1 MGIVMGS
8 SWFYIYSHLFNYLIK
23 PKPRK
28 VLDLKLIGE
37 ISPRAFSVCYLW
49 SISGVG
55 MGPWL
60 LITGHQ

>member
-8 SWFYIYSHLFNYLIK
+8 SWFYIYSDLFNYLIK

-28 VLDLKLIGE
+28 VLDLKLGE

-49 SISGVG
+49 SISEAG
-55 MGPWL
+55 MSPWL
-60 LITGHQ
+60 RITGHQ